1 MYRIAED
8 MNLIKGAR
16 KLCSDCMK
24 ELEHLLKADYDIS
37 SQISLVGSA
46 KRKLITINGKNH
58 SFDFDYNLKVYNG
71 MSYDPFYLK
80 ESTHEVFRT
89 VLTNHSINNV
99 KIDYSTSSLTSN
111 QIILWEYCN
120 YNAPFRIDLAIITER
135 NGRIHRLIHNKE
147 RNEMIWNQAADIS
160 ELKRKEAILRK
171 EHWQEVV
178 DTYIKIK
185 NYYIN
190 DKDNHPSFKCY
201 IEAINKVF
209 DKYYRK

>member
-8 MNLIKGAR
+8 MNLIKDAR
-16 KLCSDCMK
+16 RLCSACMK
-24 ELEHLLKADYDIS
+24 DLEYLLKADYDIS

-71 MSYDPFYLK
+71 MSYDPFDLK
-80 ESTHEVFRT
+80 EITHEVFRT

-111 QIILWEYCN
+111 QIRLWN
-120 YNAPFRIDLAIITER
+120 HYNAPFRIDLAIITEQ
-135 NGRIHRLIHNKE
+135 NGHIHRLIHNKE
-147 RNEMIWNQAADIS
+147 RNEMFWNQAADIS
-160 ELKRKEAILRK
+160 ALKRKEARLRK
-171 EHWQEVV
+171 KHWQEVA
-178 DTYIKIK
+178 DTYIEIK
-185 NYYIN
+185 NHYIN

-209 DKYYRK
+209 YKYYRK